1 LGNITVVQAQLK
13 ALNCAR
19 YFRQGCSESQKNEK
33 TGAYSPPRFSAP
45 ALESSLFQGLTR
57 PLICF
62 RPTCSRVL
70 GAAANPGNNKK
81 TSTLNKDGL
90 NLLFRSTTNGGF
102 MFTAGITNM
111 GAPGLAH

>member
-1 LGNITVVQAQLK
+1 VHVTFGK
-13 ALNCAR
+13 AAANPR
-19 YFRQGCSESQKNEK
+19 KIKNRRLF
-33 TGAYSPPRFSAP
+33 SPEIFSAGFGVFP
-45 ALESSLFQGLTR
+45 LPRVDQAAHLLSANLFA
-57 PLICF
+57 CA
-62 RPTCSRVL
+62 